1 MHPPPPHPWWMLPY
15 RGGEDLPSCPGIRLR
30 RCRRG
35 ETWLLKEGKKKRD
48 FERSVDT
55 LQASPTLEVTPARLP
70 STTSQLW
77 AAVSPATP
85 WCCSTSDDVWSQH
98 HGYDA
103 ATLLRPLQAL
113 TPAREGIGDDVI
125 RGRCWCHTDCWK
137 PQSVSPSVSSCCE
150 VQNDGLLSSGFC
162 YSYFKVLSLCH
173 VKVCDF
179 ICLLF
184 FFLVETLHWCKSPNE
199 MAPNTLSVNM
209 WIS

>member
-1 MHPPPPHPWWMLPY
+1 MHPPPTPHPWWMLPY

-55 LQASPTLEVTPARLP
+55 LQASPTLEVTPARLL

-77 AAVSPATP
+77 AAVSPATS
-85 WCCSTSDDVWSQH
+85 WCCSTSDDVWSQL

-113 TPAREGIGDDVI
+113 TCTWGHRRWCHKGAVLMSHQLLEAAVSVTVCQLL
-125 RGRCWCHTDCWK
+125 RGRKWW
-137 PQSVSPSVSSCCE
+137 
-150 VQNDGLLSSGFC
+150 LLSSEFC
-162 YSYFKVLSLCH
+162 YRSVMWRSVIL
-173 VKVCDF
+173 F
-179 ICLLF
+179 IYF
-184 FFLVETLHWCKSPNE
+184 FFLVETL
-199 MAPNTLSVNM
+199 
-209 WIS
+209 